1 MVPGGWSLGDGLRGG
16 WSPWGMVAWAKQAR
30 PMTGRVSDALDLA
43 ATIRLSAG
51 DDITRNSAS
60 EQ

>member
-1 MVPGGWSLGDGLRGG
+1 MVSWGMVSVGDGLRGAG
-16 WSPWGMVAWAKQAR
+16 GMVAWAKQAR